1 MSTIAEA
8 EDQMLRLIGYPK
20 TDKPNRHQRLTW
32 INLAIDHFAKVA
44 NASTRPHLVDYFR
57 LSVDS
62 DTDAYAVPV
71 DNFDGLYYCVA
82 DPDVYPDEGTREIA
96 VINFPDAELYFNN
109 ATRVQPGLNTR
120 VSKISWRG
128 TGDSKRLV
136 TFPLGATDSLIVWY
150 TVSAPAEPEVTETVF
165 SLDAFHLGLI
175 PSAAA
180 LMGMAEW
187 QWSGLSESQIDIKKQ
202 MLLDDHNPLS
212 LKNYF
217 LAEASMFEDRVHR
230 PDIAFPSGKLQGFA
244 SRRRAR
250 RRTRRS
256 MG

>member
-1 MSTIAEA
+1 MSTIAAA
-8 EDQMLRLIGYPK
+8 EEQMLRLLGYPK
-20 TDKPNRHQRLTW
+20 TDKPNRHQRLMW
-32 INLAIDHFAKVA
+32 LNLAIDHFAKVA
-44 NASTRPHLVDYFR
+44 NASTRPHLVDFFR
-57 LSVDS
+57 LPVDS
-62 DTDAYAVPV
+62 DTNEYAVPV
-71 DNFDGLYYCVA
+71 DNFDGLYYCIA
-82 DPDVYPDEGTREIA
+82 DLDAYPNEGTREIQ
-96 VINFPDAELYFNN
+96 VINFPDSELYFNN
-109 ATRVQPGLNTR
+109 ATRVLPGLNAR
-120 VSKISWRG
+120 VSKMGWRG
-128 TGDSKRLV
+128 VGDSKRLV
-136 TFPLGATDSLIVWY
+136 TFPLGASDQLIVWY
-150 TVSAPAEPEVTETVF
+150 TVSAPTEPTVQDTVF

-187 QWSGLSESQIDIKKQ
+187 DWNGMSNNEIDIKKQ

-230 PDIAFPSGKLQGFA
+230 PDISFPSAKLQGFA